1 MVFLQSQVQELG
13 GACFQVFSDHPR
25 EHLLSSYYQTG
36 QLKLLSCINLYP
48 EVGTI
53 IIPHFIDEE
62 RRYTEVNSFVPDYRN

>member
-1 MVFLQSQVQELG
+1 MAHGFHTITG
-13 GACFQVFSDHPR
+13 PGAGWCFQVFSDHPR

-36 QLKLLSCINLYP
+36 QFKLLSCINLYR

-62 RRYTEVNSFVPDYRN
+62 MEVYRSEFICSRL